1 MNTFYQQLTNGSGSR
16 EVIAAGTTVTTDVKK
31 SVTSTNVK
39 TTYTFKGATNISK
52 ETRNLVLRTTNLV
65 SLTKI
70 EIVRQ
75 MNVKNVS
82 INVRFLND
90 DDVLIHSETD
100 VNLLLLSD
108 HVLLSRL
115 GIQIV

>member
-1 MNTFYQQLTNGSGSR
+1 MNEFYQQLTNGSGSR
-16 EVIAAGTTVTTDVKK
+16 EVIATGTSISTEVNKSTT
-31 SVTSTNVK
+31 SCIMK
-39 TTYTFKGATNISK
+39 TTYAFKGNSNISK
-52 ETRNLVLRTTNLV
+52 ETRNLIERTSNYIR
-65 SLTKI
+65 LTKI

-75 MNVKNVS
+75 TNVKNVS

-90 DDVLIHSETD
+90 DDILINSETD
-100 VNLLLLSD
+100 VNLLLMSD